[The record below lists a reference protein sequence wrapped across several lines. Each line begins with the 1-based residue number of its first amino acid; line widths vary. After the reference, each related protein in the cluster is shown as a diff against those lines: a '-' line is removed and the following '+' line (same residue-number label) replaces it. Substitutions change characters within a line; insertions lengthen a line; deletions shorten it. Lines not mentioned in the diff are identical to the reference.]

1 MSTSGTKRTPND
13 DRLDRILHA
22 LADRTRRRLLKR
34 LSQGPAMISELAQPF
49 RMTRVAVSKH
59 IRVLEQA
66 RLVSRAVD
74 GRVHTCTLAARPLA
88 ELEEWLTQYRAFW
101 GGQLEALAR
110 YLERDSS

>member
-1 MSTSGTKRTPND
+1 MISARRNE

-34 LSQGPAMISELAQPF
+34 LSLGPARVSELARPF

-59 IRVLEQA
+59 IRVLERA

-74 GRVHTCTLAARPLA
+74 GRVHTCTLEAAPLA
-88 ELEEWLTQYRAFW
+88 ELEEWLTGYRAFW
-101 GGQLEALAR
+101 SEQLQALAR
-110 YLERDSS
+110 YVQRDSS

>member
-1 MSTSGTKRTPND
+1 MIRARQNE

-34 LSQGPAMISELAQPF
+34 LSQGPARISELARPF

-59 IRVLEQA
+59 IRVLEHA

-74 GRVHTCTLAARPLA
+74 GRVHTCTLEAAPLA
-88 ELEEWLTQYRAFW
+88 ELEEWLSGYRAFW
-101 GGQLEALAR
+101 SEKLEALAR
-110 YLERDSS
+110 YVEGGSS